1 MANILIIEDNFMNL
15 EMASELLKNAGHE
28 IIMTENTKEGIKLA
42 KLKSPDLILMD
53 LSLPEMDG
61 LTATKILK
69 QDPLTKNIPVVAFTA
84 LVMNS
89 DREKAF
95 GAGCSGFIPK
105 PIEVSTFASVVEKYL
120 KNSNIAEK
128 KTEQEE
134 NTEEELFE
142 KDDSNEEKY
151 EKPDLKHKWHKVLI
165 VDDNPMNTE
174 LLKET
179 LEQIGQSS
187 VIAYSGKKALE
198 IINSEKFDLILLD
211 IMMPEMSGYEL
222 IEHLKANPKTADIP
236 VIFVSALNETSD
248 IVKGLDLGSYGY
260 VTKPYN
266 IEELKAKILG
276 TLRIKDL
283 QDQLRTESRKLELI
297 YKFSA
302 DGIIMLNSSFD
313 VISCNK
319 KFAEW
324 IGLPIEG
331 VIGENFCTLVKCEEK
346 GKDDCV
352 TYELLC
358 ANSLEINQNIT
369 REINLEINNKKR
381 VIDINLS
388 KINNNDA
395 EIEGFVLILRDVTA
409 YKEVEKQKETF
420 VATLTHDLKTPI
432 RAEIRA
438 LELLLKGNF
447 GDLAYEQIDIIQDT
461 LNSSKYMFNMVDN
474 LLSTYRY
481 ENGSVKLRK
490 DNTDI
495 NQLIKTCYTE
505 LKYLMEDKKQDIIFD
520 FGKEDLIAYA
530 DELEIKRVIMN
541 LLSNAIFYTHEQGK
555 IIVKTNF
562 DDKEIR
568 VSFIDNG
575 KGISQE
581 DISNLFSKYTS
592 YAKKFRQVGTG
603 LGLYLCKQVINAH
616 GGNILVESIEG
627 KGSNFTFSIPV
638 IQNNNLAG

>member
-15 EMASELLKNAGHE
+15 EMASELLKNAGHS
-28 IIMTENTKEGIKLA
+28 IISTENANDGIKLA

-69 QDPLTKNIPVVAFTA
+69 QDPLTENIPIVAFTA

-89 DREKAF
+89 DKEKAF
-95 GAGCSGFIPK
+95 GAGCAGFIPK
-105 PIEVSTFASVVEKYL
+105 PIEVSTFSTTVEKYL
-120 KNSNIAEK
+120 RSNAPEIKIIQENSEK
-128 KTEQEE
+128 ILYEQSDFNE
-134 NTEEELFE
+134 
-142 KDDSNEEKY
+142 DDD
-151 EKPDLKHKWHKVLI
+151 KPNLKHRWHKVLI

-198 IINSEKFDLILLD
+198 LVGLEKFDLILLD
-211 IMMPEMSGYEL
+211 IMMPEMSGYEV
-222 IEHLKANPKTADIP
+222 IEHLKANPKTAEIP
-236 VIFVSALNETSD
+236 VIFISALNETSD
-248 IVKGLDLGSYGY
+248 IVKGLDLSSYGY

-283 QDQLRTESRKLELI
+283 QDQLRTETKKLELI

-302 DGIIMLNSSFD
+302 DGIVMLNSSFEI
-313 VISCNK
+313 VSCNE
-319 KFAEW
+319 KFVEW
-324 IGLPIEG
+324 IGFSIEKI
-331 VIGENFCTLVKCEEK
+331 IGENFCQLVKCEYDRK
-346 GKDDCV
+346 NCCN
-352 TYELLC
+352 THNLLF
-358 ANSLEINQNIT
+358 ADSLDSNKNIT
-369 REINLEINNKKR
+369 REISIESNNQKR
-381 VIDINLS
+381 IIDANLS
-388 KINNNDA
+388 KINNKEA
-395 EIEGFVLILRDVTA
+395 ETEGYILILRDVTA

-447 GDLAYEQIDIIQDT
+447 GALTPDQKDIIQDT
-461 LNSSKYMFNMVDN
+461 LYSSKYMSNMVDN

-495 NQLIKTCYTE
+495 NLLIKSCYEE
-505 LKYLMEDKKQDIIFD
+505 LKYLTEEKKQEISFN
-520 FGKEDLIAYA
+520 FEDQNLIAQI

-541 LLSNAIFYTHEQGK
+541 LLSNAISYTPDRGK
-555 IIVKTNF
+555 IIVKTNTNN
-562 DDKEIR
+562 KKIK

-575 KGISQE
+575 KGISKE
-581 DISNLFSKYTS
+581 EISNLFNKYTS

-603 LGLYLCKQVINAH
+603 LGLYLCKQVISAH
-616 GGNILVESIEG
+616 DGDIFVESTEG
-627 KGSNFTFSIPV
+627 KGSTFTFSIPV
-638 IQNNNLAG
+638 IQDNNPAG